1 MNIPIAAKDPDE
13 YAAITAN
20 VPLLR
25 WADPTEIAAAKEFLI
40 SPDSS
45 CVKGVA
51 LSVGGGGIGG
61 SSLKAPTGSAGDINS
76 YTVAMLG
83 TLASPAQGCYSV

>member
-40 SPDSS
+40 
-45 CVKGVA
+45 
-51 LSVGGGGIGG
+51 
-61 SSLKAPTGSAGDINS
+61 
-76 YTVAMLG
+76 
-83 TLASPAQGCYSV
+83 